1 MERAHRLRPRHRGKR
16 AEAAQVSE
24 ALREDWS
31 ILAVPK
37 TKSGARREGLM
48 PLLKDKVAIV
58 TGAGSGIGRAG
69 AQLFAREGASV
80 VVAEINRD
88 RGEAVAG
95 SIQQEGGRA
104 SCLTCDVRDSKSVQ
118 QLVHGTIHQFG
129 GIDILFHNAMNVP
142 LVN

>member
-48 PLLKDKVAIV
+48 PWLKDKVAIV

-80 VVAEINRD
+80 VVADINKE
-88 RGEAVAG
+88 RGGAVTESIRKAG
-95 SIQQEGGRA
+95 GPAI
-104 SCLTCDVRDSKSVQ
+104 C
-118 QLVHGTIHQFG
+118 
-129 GIDILFHNAMNVP
+129 
-142 LVN
+142 